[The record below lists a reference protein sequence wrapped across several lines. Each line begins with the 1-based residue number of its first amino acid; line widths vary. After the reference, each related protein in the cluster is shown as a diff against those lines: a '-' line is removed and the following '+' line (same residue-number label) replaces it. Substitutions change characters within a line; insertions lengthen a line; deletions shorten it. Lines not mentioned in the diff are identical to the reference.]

1 MALQLSEL
9 PEHPGLIAA
18 TKIGVF
24 VTGGVF
30 FLDFSRPLQPLWNPG
45 LLIRWFRS
53 PIGVLVPLVHEGEH
67 SGSFVTGIHRSDP
80 CYAQVHALWKKH
92 YPSAPTSPTHEA
104 TAQKIFV
111 DFEKQFP
118 EDSQECLVEWP
129 SQV

>member
-9 PEHPGLIAA
+9 PDHPGLIAA

-24 VTGGVF
+24 VTGAVF
-30 FLDFSRPLQPLWNPG
+30 FLDFSRPLQPLWKPG

-80 CYAQVHALWKKH
+80 CYTQVHALWKKH
-92 YPSAPTSPTHEA
+92 YPSAPQSPAHEA

-111 DFEKQFP
+111 DFGKQFP
-118 EDSQECLVEWP
+118 EDSQECHVEWP

>member
-9 PEHPGLIAA
+9 PDHPSLIAA

-30 FLDFSRPLQPLWNPG
+30 FLDFSRPLQPLWKPG

-53 PIGVLVPLVHEGEH
+53 PIGVLVPLVHEGEQ

-80 CYAQVHALWKKH
+80 CYAQVHALWRKH
-92 YPSAPTSPTHEA
+92 YPSAPNSPAHEA
-104 TAQKIFV
+104 TAQKIVV

-118 EDSQECLVEWP
+118 EDSQECHVEWP
-129 SQV
+129 SQL